1 MLSDFV
7 VNATL
12 AAADLTRARR
22 FYEETLG
29 FVPEQPTPGGVM
41 YHSKDSSFFLYPS
54 EFAGTNKATAVG
66 FQVPDLA
73 ATVAELKARG
83 IKFDEYDMP
92 DFKTVGGIAT
102 TPGGL
107 AAWFKDTEG
116 NIIGLIQPSV

>member
-29 FVPEQPTPGGVM
+29 FVPEQPTGGVM
-41 YHSKDSSFFLYPS
+41 YRSKDSAFFVYPS

-83 IKFDEYDMP
+83 VKFDEYDMP

-116 NIIGLIQPSV
+116 NTIGLIQPPA

>member
-41 YHSKDSSFFLYPS
+41 YRSKDSAF
-54 EFAGTNKATAVG
+54 G
-66 FQVPDLA
+66 FQVPNLA

>member
-7 VNATL
+7 VNPTL

-41 YHSKDSSFFLYPS
+41 YRSKDSTFFLYPS

-83 IKFDEYDMP
+83 VKFDEYDMP

-116 NIIGLIQPSV
+116 NIIGLIQPAV

>member
-12 AAADLTRARR
+12 AASDLTRARR

-29 FVPEQPTPGGVM
+29 FVPEQATPGGVM
-41 YHSKDSSFFLYPS
+41 YRAKDSSFFVYPS
-54 EFAGTNKATAVG
+54 GFAGTNKATAVG

-73 ATVAELKARG
+73 ATVAELKALG

-92 DFKTVGGIAT
+92 DFKTVGSIAT

-116 NIIGLIQPSV
+116 NTIGLIQPA